1 MMLPA
6 LSKFFEREAFQI
18 STLSSELGSEV
29 SINEQDI
36 FDRSPYFDL
45 APPTTTSA
53 NGTCHLLKSIDGWIA
68 LNFAR
73 EEDWEFIPALTQS
86 TPTNAPWDALQ
97 SYIANETS
105 DNIVSRGRMMGLP
118 IAKVDEYK
126 NRLSLPASSAKSFG
140 SQPRAAESLKVV
152 DLTSMWAGPLCGCLF
167 SRLGAT
173 VCKVESESRP
183 DGIRASPEFF
193 EKLNGNK
200 NNLKLRFQTREGL
213 LELRDLV
220 AEADVLITNSRFR
233 AFAALGLNVDF
244 IFANNPNLVWIAVSG
259 YGISGEEGEWVAFG
273 DDAAAA
279 AGLLRWT
286 ETGEPHFVG
295 DAIADPI
302 TGIVAFHMA
311 LRAVRTGGGCFIDAP
326 LARCAAQALLG
337 GANDRI

>member
-1 MMLPA
+1 MLPA
-6 LSKFFEREAFQI
+6 LSEFFERQAFQI

-29 SINEQDI
+29 SIDEKDI

-45 APPTTTSA
+45 SLPTTTSA
-53 NGTCHLLKSIDGWIA
+53 NGTCHLLKASDGWIA
-68 LNFAR
+68 LNLAR
-73 EEDWEFIPALTQS
+73 EEDWEFIPALTQR
-86 TPTNAPWDALQ
+86 PTKNAPWEALQ

-105 DNIVSRGRMMGLP
+105 DNVVSRGRVMGLP

-126 NRLSLPASSAKSFG
+126 SRWSLPTSSAKSFG
-140 SQPRAAESLKVV
+140 SQPRTTESLQVV
-152 DLTSMWAGPLCGCLF
+152 DLTSMWAAPLCGCLF

-173 VCKVESESRP
+173 VCKVESDSRP

-200 NNLKLRFQTREGL
+200 DNLELRFETKEGL

-233 AFAALGLNVDF
+233 AFAALGLDVDF

-259 YGISGEEGEWVAFG
+259 YGISGVEGEWVAFG

-279 AGLLRWT
+279 AGLVRWT
-286 ETGEPHFVG
+286 EKGEPHFVG
-295 DAIADPI
+295 DALADPI
-302 TGIVAFHMA
+302 TGVVAFHMA
-311 LRAVRTGGGCFIDAP
+311 LQAIKNGGGYFIDAP
-326 LARCAAQALLG
+326 LARCTAQALIG
-337 GANDRI
+337 GGK